1 MEYYDDKLCISYD
14 DLTRN
19 DAPAG
24 QPGDAIMSVS
34 NYKKLAASKQINVV
48 RAGKGL
54 NNYALIELESLPE
67 RFRERIRHKYPQGS
81 NMYLHRYF
89 DRFYELDTAA
99 REFYSTEVFKADGA
113 NISPKVQKEYT
124 INASVLN
131 TIIKFSQTR
140 EAVKRSMGGKM
151 KWDEVVEAVEYFRT
165 KVGHTLPAS
174 RLQDTI
180 RKYKEGSYA
189 ALVSKKYNNQSA
201 RKVSVNLERL
211 IIAIAVQDNSPFN
224 TMIMEQINAFFAG
237 EIDVVD
243 TTTGELFN
251 PEDFYKNGEPITIS
265 RATVWNYI
273 NNPKNRVIIENMR
286 QDWTNFN
293 HSVRPYMH
301 RESPN
306 FSFSKISLDDRDL
319 PRKTHGGIRPKAYYA
334 YDVASGCVVGYSHC
348 REKTANLFLDCIRS
362 MFRLI
367 YKNDWGVPGEIEVE
381 NHIVRQFKDT
391 IMEPGLVFPLIHW
404 CAPMN
409 SQEKRAEHL
418 NRAKKYSVEKKN
430 HAGIGRWWLKLS
442 ANKVYDQKVF
452 DEKNN
457 TYVDKKTYEY
467 EELIAD
473 DVADIIEFNN
483 MLHPN
488 QKKYPGMTRWQV
500 LCGNMNPN
508 LRKMNKKEVI
518 RQIGYCTPTSITRN
532 SCVRVQYRD
541 FWLSSPDVLNRL
553 EPNNYKVKAY
563 YLPDKEGNFDEVYIF
578 QDGDYIDTCKHIGE
592 YQEAWVERTEDDEKI
607 FLEQR
612 KYISKFDKM
621 VTDNKPTRVQVIS
634 QERKQNIEQL
644 EQQEVKAIQLP
655 PEEEP
660 QYTMP
665 EKPQEQEK
673 EMQNDYELYLD
684 LNYITQKAKADL

>member
-24 QPGDAIMSVS
+24 QPSDAIMSVS
-34 NYKKLAASKQINVV
+34 NYKKLAASKQINVA
-48 RAGKGL
+48 RSGRGL
-54 NNYALIELESLPE
+54 NGYALIELESLPE
-67 RFRERIRHKYPQGS
+67 RFRERIRHKYPQGA

-99 REFYSTEVFKADGA
+99 REFYSTEVYKADGA

-180 RKYKEGSYA
+180 RKYKEDSYA

-293 HSVRPYMH
+293 HNVRPYMH

-508 LRKMNKKEVI
+508 LRKLNKKEVI

-541 FWLSSPDVLNRL
+541 FWLSSPDVLSRL

-592 YQEAWVERTEDDEKI
+592 YQEAWVERTEEDDKI
-607 FLEQR
+607 FIEQR

-621 VTDNKPTRVQVIS
+621 VKDNKPTRVQVIS

>member
-24 QPGDAIMSVS
+24 QPSNAIMSVS

-189 ALVSKKYNNQSA
+189 ALVSKKYNNQST
-201 RKVSVNLERL
+201 RKVTVQLEQL
-211 IIAIAVQDNSPFN
+211 MLAVVTQATNPYCSEVTD
-224 TMIMEQINAFFAG
+224 TINAFLAG
-237 EIDVVD
+237 EIDVAD

-265 RATVWNYI
+265 RATVWNYM

-293 HSVRPYMH
+293 HNIRPYMH
-301 RESPN
+301 RERPN

-319 PRKTHGGIRPKAYYA
+319 PRMTHNGIRPKAYYA
-334 YDVASGCVVGYSHC
+334 YDLASGCVIGYSH
-348 REKTANLFLDCIRS
+348 
-362 MFRLI
+362 
-367 YKNDWGVPGEIEVE
+367 
-381 NHIVRQFKDT
+381 
-391 IMEPGLVFPLIHW
+391 
-404 CAPMN
+404 
-409 SQEKRAEHL
+409 
-418 NRAKKYSVEKKN
+418 
-430 HAGIGRWWLKLS
+430 
-442 ANKVYDQKVF
+442 
-452 DEKNN
+452 
-457 TYVDKKTYEY
+457 
-467 EELIAD
+467 
-473 DVADIIEFNN
+473 
-483 MLHPN
+483 
-488 QKKYPGMTRWQV
+488 
-500 LCGNMNPN
+500 
-508 LRKMNKKEVI
+508 
-518 RQIGYCTPTSITRN
+518 
-532 SCVRVQYRD
+532 
-541 FWLSSPDVLNRL
+541 
-553 EPNNYKVKAY
+553 
-563 YLPDKEGNFDEVYIF
+563 
-578 QDGDYIDTCKHIGE
+578 
-592 YQEAWVERTEDDEKI
+592 
-607 FLEQR
+607 
-612 KYISKFDKM
+612 
-621 VTDNKPTRVQVIS
+621 
-634 QERKQNIEQL
+634 
-644 EQQEVKAIQLP
+644 
-655 PEEEP
+655 
-660 QYTMP
+660 
-665 EKPQEQEK
+665 
-673 EMQNDYELYLD
+673 
-684 LNYITQKAKADL
+684 